1 MELNY
6 NALDD
11 LLEDDFFKNMTEEEL
26 YELLDELDI
35 YIKE

>member
-11 LLEDDFFKNMTEEEL
+11 LLEDDFFENMTEEDL

>member
-6 NALDD
+6 NALND

>member
-6 NALDD
+6 NALND
-11 LLEDDFFKNMTEEEL
+11 LLEDDFFEDMTEEEL

-35 YIKE
+35 CIKE

>member
-1 MELNY
+1 MILNY
-6 NALDD
+6 NALND
-11 LLEDDFFKNMTEEEL
+11 LLEDDFFEIMAEEEL

>member
-11 LLEDDFFKNMTEEEL
+11 LLEDDFFKGFTTEEILEVLEEL
-26 YELLDELDI
+26 E
-35 YIKE
+35 IKFRE

>member
-1 MELNY
+1 MELHY

-11 LLEDDFFKNMTEEEL
+11 LLEDDFFENMTEEEL

>member
-11 LLEDDFFKNMTEEEL
+11 LLDDVFFEDMTEEEI

-35 YIKE
+35 YIEE